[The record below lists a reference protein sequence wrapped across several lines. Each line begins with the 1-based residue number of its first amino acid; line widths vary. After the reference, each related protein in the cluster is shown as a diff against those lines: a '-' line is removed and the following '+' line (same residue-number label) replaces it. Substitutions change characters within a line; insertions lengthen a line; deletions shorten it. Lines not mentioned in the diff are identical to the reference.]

1 MPETGSY
8 FGYYWVRNYATFSP
22 WKGCIITR
30 ISKHYLVGYNHQTDP
45 NYILAKETSMSR
57 IALVTD
63 STCSMPKEL
72 IDKYNISVA
81 PQVIIWGN
89 ELYEDEVSITAD
101 EFYTRLKKASIM
113 PSTSQATIAKFLEI
127 YKNLLEQ
134 DYQILS
140 ILLSS
145 KLSGTVNSAVQAK
158 AMLPPDAPVEI
169 IDSNSTAMAMGF
181 HVLTVARAIEQGASL
196 QECIELAQKAS
207 QNTGL
212 YFAVDTLEFLH
223 RGGRIGGASR
233 FLGTVLNFKPILEL
247 RDGRVEAAE
256 RVRTRT
262 KSLNRIIELV
272 EEKIG
277 GRTPVR
283 LASLHASAPEDAR
296 IVLEEAS
303 KKFNPIES
311 FLSQVSPAIGAN
323 IGPGV
328 VGLVYMAGM

>member
-1 MPETGSY
+1 M
-8 FGYYWVRNYATFSP
+8 
-22 WKGCIITR
+22 
-30 ISKHYLVGYNHQTDP
+30 SK
-45 NYILAKETSMSR
+45 

-63 STCSMPKEL
+63 STCSMPKEM
-72 IDKYNISVA
+72 IDKYNITVA
-81 PQVIIWGN
+81 PQVLIWGN
-89 ELYEDEVSITAD
+89 ETFEDGVNITPS
-101 EFYTRLKKASIM
+101 EFYTRLKKATVM
-113 PSTSQATIAKFLEI
+113 PSTSQATIGKFLEI
-127 YKNLLEQ
+127 YTSLLDQ

-181 HVLTVARAIEQGASL
+181 HLLSVARAIEQGASL
-196 QECIELAQKAS
+196 AESVELAQKAS

-212 YFAVDTLEFLH
+212 FFAVDTLEFLH

-262 KSLNRIIELV
+262 KSLNRIVELV
-272 EEKIG
+272 EEHIG

-283 LASLHASAPEDAR
+283 LASLHASAPEDAK
-296 IVLEEAS
+296 IVLEEAT
-303 KKFNPIES
+303 KKLNPVES
-311 FLSQVSPAIGAN
+311 YSSEVSPAIGAN